1 MDPMHASTSPIR
13 HRSPAGRALGVAAV
27 AACLLALGCSG
38 QPAVPTTAPVAP
50 ASAAAQPA
58 NAHVSG
64 RVTLPEDLVG
74 AHQVIPTG
82 IGRVIPTGMG
92 RVVPT
97 GMGRYRVA
105 AVAELP
111 VTGATVTALDPAT
124 RQPLA
129 GVPATATDEAGA
141 FTLTGLAPDAEVL
154 IAVTF
159 RPQGGEQ
166 DFRLLAIARASVPA
180 EAPRP
185 VPPTDVTWRST
196 AAVTEHLTA
205 QPSGAYV
212 PAAPD
217 ALAAREAA
225 LAEQVA
231 ALNPAERLAVI
242 TQALLSPLLPAT
254 PAPGTGGTATTAS
267 SAPSLPLPSP
277 LASTLTGVTETVA
290 DTTKPIT
297 DVTKTVVSGATQTV
311 AGATQTV
318 TAPLASA
325 LPVVGTVVQ
334 PVTGIVT
341 GTLGLLPTPTPTP
354 TPASTPTPTPK
365 PTSTPLLGLPLF

>member
-1 MDPMHASTSPIR
+1 MDSMHASSPPTR

-27 AACLLALGCSG
+27 AVCLLALGCSG

-50 ASAAAQPA
+50 ASAVTQPGA
-58 NAHVSG
+58 AHVAG

-92 RVVPT
+92 R
-97 GMGRYRVA
+97 YRVA

-124 RQPLA
+124 RAPIA
-129 GVPATATDEAGA
+129 GVPATTTDEAGA

-159 RPQGGEQ
+159 RPRGGEQ

-205 QPSGAYV
+205 HAGAYV

-225 LAEQVA
+225 LAEQAA
-231 ALNPAERLAVI
+231 ALNPGERLAVI
-242 TQALLSPLLPAT
+242 TRAVLAPLLPAT
-254 PAPGTGGTATTAS
+254 PAPGAGGTAPSAS
-267 SAPSLPLPSP
+267 SAPTLPLPSP
-277 LASTLTGVTETVA
+277 LASTLTGVTQTVA
-290 DTTKPIT
+290 GTTKPVT
-297 DVTKTVVSGATQTV
+297 DVTQTVVS
-311 AGATQTV
+311 GATQTV

-325 LPVVGTVVQ
+325 LPVVGAVVQ
-334 PVTGIVT
+334 PVTGVVS
-341 GTLGLLPTPTPTP
+341 GTLGLLPTPTPT
-354 TPASTPTPTPK
+354 STPTPK
-365 PTSTPLLGLPLF
+365 PSSTPLLGLPLPSLF

>member
-1 MDPMHASTSPIR
+1 MDPMPASIPPTR

-38 QPAVPTTAPVAP
+38 QPAAPPPAPVAP

-58 NAHVSG
+58 NAHVAG

-97 GMGRYRVA
+97 GVGRYRVA

-129 GVPATATDEAGA
+129 GVPAATTDEAGA

-159 RPQGGEQ
+159 RPQGGDQ
-166 DFRLLAIARASVPA
+166 DFRLLAIARASVSA

-205 QPSGAYV
+205 QAPGAYV

-217 ALAAREAA
+217 ALAASEAA
-225 LAEQVA
+225 LAEQA
-231 ALNPAERLAVI
+231 ATLDPAERLAVI
-242 TQALLSPLLPAT
+242 TKAVLAPLLPAT
-254 PAPGTGGTATTAS
+254 QAPGTGGATPPAS

-277 LASTLTGVTETVA
+277 LASTLTGVAETVA

-297 DVTKTVVSGATQTV
+297 DITKTVVSGATQTV

-325 LPVVGTVVQ
+325 LPVAGAVVQ
-334 PVTGIVT
+334 PVTGVVT
-341 GTLGLLPTPTPTP
+341 GTLGLLPTHTP
-354 TPASTPTPTPK
+354 TPASTPTPR
-365 PTSTPLLGLPLF
+365 PTSTPLLGLPLPSLF